1 MQVRMM
7 KFRLYPNKTQ
17 TQKLAE
23 KLEDC
28 RYVYNTLLAN
38 HKKTY
43 EETGK
48 TLSQYDMN
56 KALKHLKNKAPI
68 LFGVHSQVLQN
79 VSKRIKDGY
88 TNFFARRKAGQKAGA
103 PQIQETWS
111 IQEYNISSKR
121 IQN

>member
-88 TNFFARRKAGQKAGA
+88 TNSLRDVRRDR
-103 PQIQETWS
+103 
-111 IQEYNISSKR
+111 KR
-121 IQN
+121 GSPDSRNMVNTRV